1 MNRTSSDAPNGAFA
15 RLARKGQAGR
25 FSGPCVR
32 DCPLRMIGKEISFFF
47 YYIKARV
54 YTHVC
59 EGVVSRITGHFS
71 WTMKS

>member
-47 YYIKARV
+47 LLY
-54 YTHVC
+54 
-59 EGVVSRITGHFS
+59 
-71 WTMKS
+71 